1 MKIEVTCAECGKKE
15 YVNPSRAKKY
25 LCCSTK
31 CLGKH
36 NSKKYNKKVK
46 LICPICGSE
55 YECKKSKI
63 NNHKTCG
70 KKECRSEWLKKTKTG
85 KSNSNY
91 KTVNE
96 MIKANAS
103 HKKHDVSKTI
113 YMHVVK
119 EFFNLPSVKK
129 LPKGYVIHHKDANH
143 DNNNP
148 ENLILIDTSTHSLIH
163 RYFGNVLIN
172 CLHNNIISRDLFF
185 SLCNEVQKEFY
196 LKIIDVNITNQILT
210 NKKEET
216 INNFKYVFYE

>member
-55 YECKKSKI
+55 YECKQSKI

-91 KTVNE
+91 KLPSLDLLDPIKKE
-96 MIKANAS
+96 KKANTS
-103 HKKHDVSKTI
+103 DFLSKTK
-113 YMHVVK
+113 VALEK
-119 EFFNLPSVKK
+119 
-129 LPKGYVIHHKDANH
+129 
-143 DNNNP
+143 
-148 ENLILIDTSTHSLIH
+148 
-163 RYFGNVLIN
+163 VLADFH
-172 CLHNNIISRDLFF
+172 L
-185 SLCNEVQKEFY
+185 
-196 LKIIDVNITNQILT
+196 
-210 NKKEET
+210 
-216 INNFKYVFYE
+216 